1 MHELE
6 RERAIRVF
14 SKRNEFRTDGLV
26 LEECDT
32 ELNEHRKVES
42 ELILEHG
49 GHVLPNIILIINHYH
64 MDYLCIVFNRK
75 YMHMTMYIMIKRKLL
90 YW

>member
-14 SKRNEFRTDGLV
+14 SKRNEFRTDGLA

-32 ELNEHRKVES
+32 ELNEHRKAES
-42 ELILEHG
+42 EEKS
-49 GHVLPNIILIINHYH
+49 
-64 MDYLCIVFNRK
+64 DRA
-75 YMHMTMYIMIKRKLL
+75 
-90 YW
+90 

>member
-14 SKRNEFRTDGLV
+14 SKRNEFRTDGLA

-32 ELNEHRKVES
+32 ELNEHRKAES
-42 ELILEHG
+42 EENQIEHDTYIY
-49 GHVLPNIILIINHYH
+49 NDKSLIIIIPYGQ
-64 MDYLCIVFNRK
+64 YFSK
-75 YMHMTMYIMIKRKLL
+75 SMHMTMYVMIKWN
-90 YW
+90 YPT